1 MDKGDPDSSS
11 ITAEGQWEKLN
22 LRETPVD
29 SAEQEGGPQARRAL
43 VLHNFCSFFYWTKLQ
58 LTQEKQSL
66 LLFLL
71 FIAA

>member
-11 ITAEGQWEKLN
+11 ITAEVQWEKLN

-29 SAEQEGGPQARRAL
+29 SAEQKGGPQARRAL
-43 VLHNFCSFFYWTKLQ
+43 VLHNNCSFFTGPSYNW
-58 LTQEKQSL
+58 TQEKQSL